1 MDTGLHWPW
10 VHPTAVQKCSNCK
23 RGGGA
28 PAQGAAINAF
38 GCTGACLRWAARLI
52 KNPPTFED
60 TLDWGAWHGVH
71 PADVASFSVV
81 CRELNKLGCAYLHWD
96 VVNFHGG
103 PGDVLAAEWLSS
115 AHEGYAKFLQTVDA
129 DIVAEL
135 CPEVPHILESL
146 QHVHENCWTISSV
159 VYTLHCEVVGP
170 DSRCVR
176 ATTMSGDVV
185 SEIRLGRDASLNRW
199 EHVPEPFFRIAED
212 GNLYTREEFQD
223 YYGHKACDRWASAF
237 PCYNHAIDVIVD
249 ANSVTRLSALEFL
262 HRRTHSSSWWDA
274 HML

>member
-1 MDTGLHWPW
+1 MVIAHHWPW
-10 VHPTAVQKCSNCK
+10 VNHTFVQVLCSNCK

-60 TLDWGAWHGVH
+60 TLNWGAWHGVQS
-71 PADVASFSVV
+71 ADVASFSVV

-103 PGDVLAAEWLSS
+103 PGDVLAAEWLSA
-115 AHEGYAKFLQTVDA
+115 AHEVYVKFLQTVDS

-135 CPEVPHILESL
+135 CPEVPRILESL
-146 QHVHENCWTISSV
+146 QHVHENCSTISSV
-159 VYTLHCEVVGP
+159 AYTLHCEVVGP

-185 SEIRLGRDASLNRW
+185 SEIVLGRDESLNRW
-199 EHVPEPFFRIAED
+199 QHVPDSFFRIAED

-223 YYGHKACDRWASAF
+223 YYGDRACGMWASAF
-237 PCYNHAIDVIVD
+237 PCYNDAIQVIGD
-249 ANSVTRLSALEFL
+249 NNSVTRLSAVEFL
-262 HRRTHSSSWWDA
+262 HRRTHSSS
-274 HML
+274 